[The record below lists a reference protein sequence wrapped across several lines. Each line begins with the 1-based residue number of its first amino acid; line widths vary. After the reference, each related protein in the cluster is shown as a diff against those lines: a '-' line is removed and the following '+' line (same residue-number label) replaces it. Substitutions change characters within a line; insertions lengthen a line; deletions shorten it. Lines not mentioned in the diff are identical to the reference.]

1 MILRG
6 KKRNND
12 KDLAGPFPFPWL
24 AFSVG
29 REGEGEEVIRSFFF
43 FPSFPL
49 LPKKSPELGAS
60 PVFCKRPTRRETT
73 ERNCGK
79 KPSSSV
85 VVVVAV
91 VAAELRSPWSH
102 FFFLFPFFF
111 PFVSSLQ
118 CHETRERESP
128 KRRKEKGAG

>member
-1 MILRG
+1 
-6 KKRNND
+6 
-12 KDLAGPFPFPWL
+12 
-24 AFSVG
+24 
-29 REGEGEEVIRSFFF
+29 VIRSFFF

-91 VAAELRSPWSH
+91 VVVAVVAAELRSPWSH
-102 FFFLFPFFF
+102 FFFSFSFFF
-111 PFVSSLQ
+111 PF
-118 CHETRERESP
+118 CFFSP
-128 KRRKEKGAG
+128 MS